1 MKMKFSRSAVSVF
14 VFGVYLVLIGG
25 IFILIPN
32 TLLSLVNLPTT
43 QEVWI
48 RLAGMLLVI
57 LAFYYLMAAITETK
71 IFFTWTIYTRMGS
84 VVVLLGFVLTD
95 LISPIALLF
104 WLGDLAG
111 ALWTWSAL
119 RRERLSS
126 KT

>member
-14 VFGVYLVLIGG
+14 VFGIYLVLIGG
-25 IFILIPN
+25 VFILIPN

-57 LAFYYLMAAITETK
+57 LAFYYLMAARTETK
-71 IFFTWTIYTRMGS
+71 AFFEWTIYARMGS
-84 VVVLLGFVLTD
+84 VVILLGFVLTG

-119 RRERLSS
+119 RKERLSGE
-126 KT
+126 T